1 MATHPL
7 NTETTTMHQLTI
19 CRGSGE
25 RIGTCKCATCR
36 LNRGEHVELQTRLQA
51 SGRAQGGEA

>member
-1 MATHPL
+1 
-7 NTETTTMHQLTI
+7 MHQLTI